1 MITTEISTQ
10 NTRTELPQHHLDDAL
25 IERARSGDHAAF
37 EAIFTQYRT
46 PIYHYIYRMMGSPED
61 AYDMTQDTFLKAYLA
76 LHKTSDDLR
85 VGGWLYRIATNVC
98 LDELRHRKLVKWH
111 SLTEFQHD
119 RNGETISYAQK
130 SLSLGRVFI
139 AQTTDYCTPEQVY
152 QATETVEELRLLVEA
167 LPTQQRAV
175 LILRDYHHR
184 TLPEIADAVT
194 LSVSAVKSM
203 LFRARNALRARAR
216 KSAEGETA

>member
-1 MITTEISTQ
+1 VITTEISTQ

-46 PIYHYIYRMMGSPED
+46 PIYQYIYRMMGSPED

-76 LHKTSDDLR
+76 MHKTSEDLH
-85 VGGWLYRIATNVC
+85 VSGWLYRIATNVC

-119 RNGETISYAQK
+119 ANGETISYAQK

-139 AQTTDYCTPEQVY
+139 HQTTDFCTPEQVY
-152 QATETVEELRLLVEA
+152 QETETASELCHLVET
-167 LPTQQRAV
+167 LPSQQRSV
-175 LILRDYHHR
+175 VVLRDYQHR
-184 TLPEIADAVT
+184 TLPEIADALT
-194 LSVSAVKSM
+194 LSVSAVKSL
-203 LFRARNALRARAR
+203 LFRARSALRARAR
-216 KSAEGETA
+216 RAA